1 MSLELAVS
9 RPEAEFLE
17 ASASIGA
24 HLCRDALWSGKR
36 VNWVGS
42 SMEFIDNTW
51 VAVQR
56 SFGGEFYNGTSGIAL
71 FLGRLFR
78 LTGETE
84 FGATSLG
91 AQEHALLRVHEMHPH
106 ARHGFYSGALGII
119 YTALELGRTEQA
131 LELLETLS
139 RDDAGEQGLDV
150 ISGSA
155 GAIPVLLN
163 IYQTYPRDF
172 LMDLAVRHGEHLLQT
187 AHRNGEGWTW
197 NTLSASTGRH
207 LTGFSHGTAGIAWGL
222 LELFLATG
230 KAEYRQAALH
240 ALAYERIEFSRQHA
254 NWPDFRTMN
263 ERIPPGTGE
272 PSYSVA
278 WCHGAPGIGLSRLRA
293 YSILKDDSCL
303 AEAEIALA
311 TTMQLLRETALAN
324 QNFSLCHGAGGNAEL
339 PLDSA
344 EMLGRRTLRAAAE
357 NVGWYGIEAYLK
369 ARRPW
374 PCGVVPGGETP
385 NLMLGLAGIG
395 HFYLRLYDSAKVPSV
410 LIVGPPT
417 TPSGPDQPGTH
428 VGLGSR

>member
-1 MSLELAVS
+1 MSRTQS
-9 RPEAEFLE
+9 EFLE
-17 ASASIGA
+17 ASAAIGSR
-24 HLCRDALWSGKR
+24 LCRDALWAGNR
-36 VNWVGS
+36 ANWVGS

-51 VAVQR
+51 MAAQR
-56 SFGGEFYNGTSGIAL
+56 SFGGELYNGTSGIAL
-71 FLGRLFR
+71 FLGRLFG

-84 FGATSLG
+84 FRAASLG
-91 AQEHALLRVHEMHPH
+91 ALEHALSRVREMHPH
-106 ARHGFYSGALGII
+106 SRHGFYSGVLGII
-119 YTALELGRTEQA
+119 YAALELGQAEQA
-131 LELLETLS
+131 LGLLENLA

-163 IYQTYPRDF
+163 IHQRCPRDF

-187 AHRNGEGWTW
+187 AHRNGESWTW
-197 NTLSASTGRH
+197 NTLGASAGRH
-207 LTGFSHGTAGIAWGL
+207 LTGFSHGTAGIAWAL

-230 KAEYRQAALH
+230 EAEYRLAAGH
-240 ALAYERIEFSRQHA
+240 ALAYERIEFSRAHG

-263 ERIPPGTGE
+263 ERIPPGAGE

-293 YSILKDDSCL
+293 YSILEDDSCL
-303 AEAEIALA
+303 AETEIALA
-311 TTMQLLRETALAN
+311 TTMQLLRKPALAN

-339 PLDSA
+339 PLD
-344 EMLGRRTLRAAAE
+344 AAE
-357 NVGWYGIEAYLK
+357 VLDRRSLRTAAEDVGWYGIETYLK

-395 HFYLRLYDSAKVPSV
+395 HFYLRLYDPVKIPSI
-410 LIVGPPT
+410 LIVGPPAA
-417 TPSGPDQPGTH
+417 
-428 VGLGSR
+428 